1 MIALKIVG
9 CIFIISSCAGMGF
22 LFASELKHRLED
34 LKSAR
39 SMAILLRGDIRYAQT
54 ALPEALENAAK
65 RHEGRLA
72 PFLKRVSSEL
82 KQYSGTSLKDIW
94 KQAVKE
100 ELSHTSLSKKD
111 KECLLQ
117 LGDQLGY
124 LDKDMQ
130 MNTIDWY
137 ITQVDEIMKDIT
149 AESKQKMRLYQSLG
163 VLFGLFVIILIL

>member
-9 CIFIISSCAGMGF
+9 CILIISSCAGTGF
-22 LFASELKHRLED
+22 LLASELQRRLED
-34 LKSAR
+34 LKAAK

-54 ALPEALENAAK
+54 ALPEALENAAR

-72 PFLKRVSSEL
+72 PFLKRVSGEL
-82 KQYSGTSLKDIW
+82 KQYSGTSLKEIW
-94 KQAVKE
+94 RKAVKE
-100 ELSHTSLSKKD
+100 ELSHTALSKKD
-111 KECLLQ
+111 KECLVQ
-117 LGDQLGY
+117 LGDHLGY

>member
-1 MIALKIVG
+1 MVYFKIIG
-9 CIFIISSCAGMGF
+9 CVFIISSCTGMGF
-22 LFASELKHRLED
+22 LFASEIKRRIED
-34 LKSAR
+34 LKAAK

-54 ALPEALENAAK
+54 ALPEALENAAR

-72 PFLKRVSSEL
+72 PFLKRVSGEL
-82 KQYSGTSLKDIW
+82 KQYSGASLKEIW
-94 KQAVKE
+94 KKAVKE
-100 ELSHTSLSKKD
+100 ELTHTSLSKKD
-111 KECLLQ
+111 KECLVQ
-117 LGDQLGY
+117 LGDHLGY

-137 ITQVDEIMKDIT
+137 ITQVDEIMKDVT